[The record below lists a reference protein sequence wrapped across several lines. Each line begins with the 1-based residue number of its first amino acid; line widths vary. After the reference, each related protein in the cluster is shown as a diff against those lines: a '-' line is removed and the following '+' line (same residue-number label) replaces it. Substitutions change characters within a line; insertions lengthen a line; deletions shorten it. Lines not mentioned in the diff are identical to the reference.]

1 MSQLVNLLL
10 ALPPALVLLAALL
23 LPAVEASTPVGL
35 VVPGETAVFVA
46 GLVAHGGH
54 LPLWA
59 VIAAASVGALVGDQ
73 IGFRVGRRL
82 GPRLLARLPARAR
95 RHGGVDRA
103 TALIGRRGGWAVLA
117 GRWTALLR
125 ALVPG
130 IAGASGMSGPTFTL
144 FNAIGGTTWA
154 TAVALLGYA
163 AGTAYKQVLTS
174 LGRAGEIGLGVV
186 VLAVVVLL
194 VVRRVRRRRAP
205 GAGSEPTTDQ
215 VDEAA

>member
-1 MSQLVNLLL
+1 MSQLVSLLL

-23 LPAVEASTPVGL
+23 LPAVEASTPIGL
-35 VVPGETAVFVA
+35 VVPGETAVFVG

-82 GPRLLARLPARAR
+82 GPRLLARLPERWH
-95 RHGGVDRA
+95 RHGRVDRA
-103 TALIGRRGGWAVLA
+103 TAFVGRRGGWAVLA

-125 ALVPG
+125 AVVPG
-130 IAGASGMSGPTFTL
+130 LAGASGMSAPTFTL
-144 FNAIGGTTWA
+144 FNAVGGTTWA

-163 AGTAYKQVLTS
+163 AGTAYEQVLTS
-174 LGRAGEIGLGVV
+174 LGRAGQIGLVVV
-186 VLAVVVLL
+186 VLAVVVFI
-194 VVRRVRRRRAP
+194 VVRGVRRHRAR
-205 GAGSEPTTDQ
+205 GAGPEPTTGQ